1 MWYGTLST
9 QYTIRIWILHRSRS
23 IIGNQ
28 STFILTAMLCNRNFF
43 KISLKTVVDDE
54 QHTKHVQ
61 TCISQLKNQCH
72 HHQNA
77 TSYICMCNIT
87 LLSTLLT
94 SNLVRSHLVNP
105 FRDWFVLQKPLGPE
119 MDSCLFDHY
128 SAAMI
133 IFASILHTICS
144 ALVEITEL
152 DPNNF
157 LEDLK
162 FFFLNLSQFLP
173 DFSSHLT
180 PTFRGIKP
188 HIKLY

>member
-1 MWYGTLST
+1 MWQIEFCDVVW
-9 QYTIRIWILHRSRS
+9 QYTILY
-23 IIGNQ
+23 
-28 STFILTAMLCNRNFF
+28 LCNWTFF
-43 KISLKTVVDDE
+43 IISLKTVVDDE

-105 FRDWFVLQKPLGPE
+105 SRDWFVLQKPLGPE

-128 SAAMI
+128 SATMI
-133 IFASILHTICS
+133 IFASILHTICTAFS
-144 ALVEITEL
+144 STHGTRSKQFFGGPGYFFITEG
-152 DPNNF
+152 NF
-157 LEDLK
+157 C
-162 FFFLNLSQFLP
+162 
-173 DFSSHLT
+173 LT
-180 PTFRGIKP
+180 WAI
-188 HIKLY
+188 I

>member
-1 MWYGTLST
+1 
-9 QYTIRIWILHRSRS
+9 
-23 IIGNQ
+23 
-28 STFILTAMLCNRNFF
+28 MLCNRNFSKF
-43 KISLKTVVDDE
+43 LWKLLLMMNNTQNMSKHASVNWKTNVIS
-54 QHTKHVQ
+54 
-61 TCISQLKNQCH
+61 H

-105 FRDWFVLQKPLGPE
+105 SRDWFVLQKPLGPE